1 MADGLD
7 ISQYPPMGPE
17 LVAPAVGRLAHESCS
32 VSGEMF
38 ISVGGRM
45 ARAYAAETDG
55 VYRPDWTIEQVGQNI
70 GAIRDTDKEW
80 GLPPRAVRLFRSS
93 DTQF

>member
-1 MADGLD
+1 
-7 ISQYPPMGPE
+7 MGPE
-17 LVAPAVGRLAHESCS
+17 LVAPAVGWLAHESCS

-45 ARAYAAETDG
+45 ARAYAAETEG

-80 GLPPRAVRLFRSS
+80 SLPPVPSGYFDHLTRSFEMA
-93 DTQF
+93 TQKR